1 MSLACEP
8 DVELRRLLV
17 VWTQCRLLVIADLAG
32 LERLFLLLIWATTHL
47 ISYLNLAYLLL
58 ALLSRGKLFRIG
70 SNFFLARY

>member
-8 DVELRRLLV
+8 DVDLRRLLV

-32 LERLFLLLIWATTHL
+32 LKRLFLLLIRATTHL

-70 SNFFLARY
+70 STFFLARY